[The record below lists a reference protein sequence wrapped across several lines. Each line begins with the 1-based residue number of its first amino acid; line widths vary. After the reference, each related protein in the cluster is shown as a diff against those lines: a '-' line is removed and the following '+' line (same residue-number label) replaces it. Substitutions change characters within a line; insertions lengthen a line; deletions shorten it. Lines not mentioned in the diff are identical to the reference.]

1 MSYLSLFELNKLV
14 KHALSNHLE
23 PSYWVVAEIGEI
35 RLTQK
40 GHCYLELIEKDSQQL
55 LAKTRATIWSY
66 TYRNLNGWFEAIT
79 GESLKGGMNILCQVE
94 VAYHEVYGISL
105 NIKDIDANFTLG
117 ERARKKQEVLNR
129 LADEGVVEM
138 NKALLLPTVP
148 QKIAV
153 ISSPTAAGLGDFLDQ
168 LSSNRYAYHFEIKLF
183 KALMQGNQAEESIVN
198 AMLEVYQELEQKEDA
213 YDVLV
218 IIRGGG
224 AQVDLDCFDGYDVAA
239 HIAQF
244 PIPVITGIGHE
255 RDETVAD
262 LVAHTRMKTPT
273 AVAEFLINGILSF
286 DEKLEGL
293 WYRLTQKAQFTL
305 KDNTYAL
312 DNLSNRLKFAAN
324 SILQNERHQLEQAQ
338 HQLQYYSRQQIK
350 GEREKLL
357 QTRKNLEVVSQKKLL
372 TLKEK
377 LNNYKK
383 YLLASDPEHI
393 LKKGFTYSS
402 VNGKPLQKVNAI
414 EEGDMLETISFQK
427 VLRSRVESIQ
437 NRQKHERQKEK

>member
-14 KHALSNHLE
+14 KNALSTHLE

-129 LADEGVVEM
+129 LADEGVLEM
-138 NKALLLPTVP
+138 NKSLLLPIVP

-168 LSSNRYAYHFEIKLF
+168 LSSNRYAYHFEIKLYR
-183 KALMQGNQAEESIVN
+183 ALMQGNQAEESIVN
-198 AMLEVYQELEQKEDA
+198 AMLEVYQELEQEDDV

-224 AQVDLDCFDGYDVAA
+224 AQVDLDCFDGYEVAA

-262 LVAHTRMKTPT
+262 IVAHTRMKTPT
-273 AVAEFLINGILSF
+273 AVAEFLINGVLSF
-286 DEKLEGL
+286 DEKLETL
-293 WYRLTQKAQFTL
+293 WHSLSQKAQYNL
-305 KDNTYAL
+305 KEYTFAL
-312 DNLSNRLKFAAN
+312 DNLSNALKFAAN
-324 SILQNERHQLEQAQ
+324 SILQQQRHQLEQAQ
-338 HQLQYYSRQQIK
+338 HQLRYYSRQQIK
-350 GEREKLL
+350 VEKDGLE
-357 QTRKNLEVVSQKKLL
+357 QFRKKLEGASQKKLVSL
-372 TLKEK
+372 REK
-377 LNNYKK
+377 LNYYEK
-383 YLLASDPEHI
+383 YLLASDPEHL
-393 LKKGFTYSS
+393 LKKGFTYTSI
-402 VNGKPLQKVNAI
+402 NGHPLQKVI
-414 EEGDMLETISFQK
+414 QMYEGDVLETISFQHI
-427 VLRSRVESIQ
+427 LRSKLENIQ
-437 NRQKHERQKEK
+437 NRQKHESQKEK